1 MKKVFLIFLGLFM
14 LLIIVSLIFVL
25 LQKNLPIGE
34 RVALVRIEGMIMD
47 SKDTIDEIKEY
58 LKDPSIKAI
67 VLRIDSP
74 GGAVAPAQEI
84 YEEVR
89 KAATKKKVVASMGT
103 VAASGGYYIA
113 SPATKII
120 ANPGTLTG
128 SIGVIMEI
136 PNIEGLMNK
145 LGIKTEVVKSG
156 KHKDIASAFRG
167 IKKEERE
174 ILQNVLDN
182 VHEQFTKAVAE
193 GRKMVYDDVKKIA
206 DGRIFTGEQALKA
219 GLIDELGNLEDAVQA
234 AAKLA
239 GIKGEPVVVSKKEHF
254 SFINLLRGTIPKEL
268 TDIFPT
274 VKIKYLF
281 IP

>member
-1 MKKVFLIFLGLFM
+1 MKKVFLIILGLFI
-14 LLIIVSLIFVL
+14 LLIIFSLLFVL
-25 LQKNLPIGE
+25 LQKNIPFGE
-34 RVALVRIEGMIMD
+34 RVALIRIEGMIID

-58 LKDPSIKAI
+58 AKDPSIKAI
-67 VLRIDSP
+67 VLRINSP

-89 KAATKKKVVASMGT
+89 KAVTKKKIIVSMGSI
-103 VAASGGYYIA
+103 AASGGYYIA
-113 SPATKII
+113 SPATRII

-136 PNIEGLMNK
+136 PNIEGLMSK

-156 KHKDIASAFRG
+156 RHKDIASLFRG

-174 ILQNVLDN
+174 ILQKVLDN
-182 VHEQFTKAVAE
+182 VHEQFIMAVAE
-193 GRKMVYDDVKKIA
+193 GRKMLHDDVKKIA

-234 AAKLA
+234 AARLS
-239 GIKGEPVVVSKKEHF
+239 GIKGEPVVISKKEHF
-254 SFINLLRGTIPKEL
+254 SFINLLKGTIPKEL
-268 TDIFPT
+268 TDIFPA
-274 VKIKYLF
+274 VKVKYLF
-281 IP
+281 TP

>member
-1 MKKVFLIFLGLFM
+1 MKKVFLIILGLFI
-14 LLIIVSLIFVL
+14 LLIIFSLLFVL
-25 LQKNLPIGE
+25 LQKNIPFGE
-34 RVALVRIEGMIMD
+34 RVALIRIEGMIID
-47 SKDTIDEIKEY
+47 SKDAIDEIKEY
-58 LKDPSIKAI
+58 AKDPSIKAI
-67 VLRIDSP
+67 VLRINSP

-89 KAATKKKVVASMGT
+89 KAVTKKKIIVSMGS

-113 SPATKII
+113 SPATRII

-136 PNIEGLMNK
+136 PNIEGLMSK

-156 KHKDIASAFRG
+156 RHKDIASLFRG

-174 ILQNVLDN
+174 ILQKVLDN
-182 VHEQFTKAVAE
+182 VHEQFIMAVAE
-193 GRKMVYDDVKKIA
+193 GRKMLHDDVKKIA

-234 AAKLA
+234 AARLS
-239 GIKGEPVVVSKKEHF
+239 GIKGEPVVISKKEHF
-254 SFINLLRGTIPKEL
+254 SLINLLKGAIPKEL
-268 TDIFPT
+268 GDIFPS
-274 VKIKYLF
+274 VKVKYLF
-281 IP
+281 TP

>member
-1 MKKVFLIFLGLFM
+1 MKKVLLISLGLFV
-14 LLIIVSLIFVL
+14 LLIIVSLIFVM

-34 RVALVRIEGMIMD
+34 RVALIRIEGMIMD
-47 SKDTIDEIKEY
+47 SKDTVDEIKEY
-58 LKDPSIKAI
+58 VKDPSIKAI

-84 YEEVR
+84 YEEIR
-89 KAATKKKVVASMGT
+89 KAVNKKKVVVSMGS

-145 LGIKTEVVKSG
+145 LGIKTEVAKSG
-156 KHKDIASAFRG
+156 KHKDIASLFRG

-174 ILQNVLDN
+174 ILQRVLDN
-182 VHEQFTKAVAE
+182 VHEQFIKAVAD
-193 GRKMVYDDVKKIA
+193 GRKMLYDDIKKIA

-219 GLIDELGNLEDAVQA
+219 GLVDELGNLEDAIQT
-234 AAKLA
+234 AAKLS
-239 GIKGEPVVVSKKEHF
+239 GIKGEAVVISKKERF
-254 SFINLLRGTIPKEL
+254 SLINLLRDPKEL
-268 TDIFPT
+268 LGILPT
-274 VKIKYLF
+274 VNVKYLF
-281 IP
+281 AP